1 MDDIIK
7 KSTSDKIEQ
16 LLQTGDRVE
25 WRKLIPTLANEF
37 VVYAWIRATEQR
49 IEDMAEVAFTEAQR
63 RGS

>member
-37 VVYAWIRATEQR
+37 VVYAWIRAKEQR